1 MKYECWKNKS
11 IRYQTRDVDG
21 NDYERRQSISRTA
34 HQPVLRLCR
43 RNRRRSSRRSE
54 EGNPWRG
61 SVGSQQATIQTESIG
76 RSG

>member
-21 NDYERRQSISRTA
+21 NDYERRQSLSRTA

-61 SVGSQQATIQTESIG
+61 LAGSQQTIIKAKG
-76 RSG
+76 SG